1 MDPKEGV
8 KLQEKTALSLKMF
21 EQSKVLFFRRI
32 IDGKKSYLTA
42 AFLNDELIKLPMF
55 PSKALEADFNL
66 FPKLIDRE
74 LLTTDMLHKYSW
86 CQLIWTLFSGM
97 DNKSVNSWDVALF
110 LNVVNGSFIL
120 HCEDVNMIRTC
131 LAIYIKT
138 ARHFQHLFAT
148 NGFLLII
155 PSLIKVYSNTQVNP
169 TLKNAIEF
177 TCLQFY
183 IMHRI
188 PFILQVLKKFICI
201 LCYD

>member
-1 MDPKEGV
+1 MDQKEGI
-8 KLQEKTALSLKMF
+8 KLQEKTALNMKVF

-32 IDGKKSYLTA
+32 LEGKQAYATA

-86 CQLIWTLFSGM
+86 CRMIWSLFSAM
-97 DNKSVNSWDVALF
+97 DSKSVSSWDISLF

-120 HCEDVNMIRTC
+120 HCEDLNMIRNC

-148 NGFLLII
+148 NGY
-155 PSLIKVYSNTQVNP
+155 KYS
-169 TLKNAIEF
+169 
-177 TCLQFY
+177 
-183 IMHRI
+183 
-188 PFILQVLKKFICI
+188 KFIFKYSFNAYQI
-201 LCYD
+201 NHKIPADYTVFNKSLFKYTNKSGSKKRY